1 MFIYTRWLICI
12 LAAISVSNAQM
23 TEEDSDPR
31 IALLEKKIAR
41 LEHRVDYLSEL
52 LDQANV
58 AELEEKVAQLQSAVA
73 KKNQVMH
80 EPAPTTKKVDNN
92 QDKLFQDIKNML
104 AKQDMKRAQVAL
116 KRFID
121 QYPNSKHHYHAM
133 FELANLM
140 VLQGELLNAEPL
152 FVKVSEQKRDA
163 KAPDAWLRLMT
174 IYWQTGRHKEAE
186 NAYQNLIDGYPRSPV
201 AQLAKVQ
208 YKQWINIQH
217 N

>member
-1 MFIYTRWLICI
+1 M

-23 TEEDSDPR
+23 VEEDSDPR

-58 AELEEKVAQLQSAVA
+58 AELEEKVAQLQSILA
-73 KKNQVMH
+73 KKNQVAND
-80 EPAPTTKKVDNN
+80 PAPVAKKVDN

-104 AKQDMKRAQVAL
+104 VKQDMKRAQVAL
-116 KRFID
+116 KRFIE
-121 QYPNSKHHYHAM
+121 QYPSSKHHYHAM

-152 FVKVSEQKRDA
+152 FVKVAEQKRDA

>member
-1 MFIYTRWLICI
+1 MFIYTRWLICV
-12 LAAISVSNAQM
+12 LATVSISNAQVS
-23 TEEDSDPR
+23 EDQSDPR

-41 LEHRVDYLSEL
+41 LEHRVDYLAEL

-58 AELEEKVAQLQSAVA
+58 AELEEKVAQLQSALA
-73 KKNQVMH
+73 KKNQVMN
-80 EPAPTTKKVDNN
+80 EPAPVTKKVDNN

-116 KRFID
+116 KRFIE

-140 VLQGELLNAEPL
+140 VLQGDLLNAEPL
-152 FVKVSEQKRDA
+152 FVKVSKQARDV

-208 YKQWINIQH
+208 YKQWINIQ
-217 N
+217 NN